1 MPLTNTNK
9 SRLMFNHEWAS
20 ILFRSDKPDIVL
32 LDKCKYHLKTNFRYR
47 EGDFLVEAE
56 DLERI
61 FSPDLRVDRR
71 GDRIVV
77 SFDPYLRYIPGLK
90 RIIEDG
96 CGFWE
101 SVASENVEMRLGERK
116 IQTSAGNQ
124 EIAVAP
130 ESEGDN
136 VYIPVGALFGAGFAT
151 IINRHDVLGNTFW
164 KKKLE
169 PRQYLCISFNE
180 KAFQFSPRWIE
191 TEIEPLYKKNWGNV
205 YETIWFEEG
214 RRLMPYRLYVPY
226 SYDSENPNKAVLLF
240 HGGGTNENVYFD
252 DSKNQ
257 LQFYAEKYGY
267 LLIAPTSY
275 SVSTFFGSMIPILQ
289 TIDGIDP
296 NTADPQNPENWP
308 PFTIELRA
316 MANRA
321 VWTELDYIF
330 EHWNI
335 DRGNLFGQGNSAGSN
350 ALTYFALTYPGLMK
364 AIIPGAGWVNPN
376 FADMSLLKNTPIMH
390 LIGSEDHFGVDYIKP
405 IYDLC
410 DELGLDCT
418 RVIVGGGTHFNAWT
432 RIIDKMF
439 EFYEAHL
446 S

>member
-1 MPLTNTNK
+1 MNA

-20 ILFRSDKPDIVL
+20 VLFRSDVPDTVL
-32 LDKCKYHLKTNFRYR
+32 LDKCKYHTENAFIYENK
-47 EGDFLVEAE
+47 DCLVEAG
-56 DLERI
+56 DLEKI
-61 FSPDLRVDRR
+61 FSPDLKVERDGEQVK
-71 GDRIVV
+71 ITF
-77 SFDPYLRYIPGLK
+77 SPYLRNIPDLK
-90 RIIEDG
+90 RIIENG
-96 CGFWE
+96 CGFWAHVDPE
-101 SVASENVEMRLGERK
+101 TIEMKVGSREIL
-116 IQTSAGNQ
+116 TAAGNW
-124 EIAVAP
+124 EIGVAP
-130 ESEGDN
+130 VCDGN
-136 VYIPVGALFGAGFAT
+136 KLFLPVAALFEKGFGAIVNF
-151 IINRHDVLGNTFW
+151 HEVLGNTFW
-164 KKKLE
+164 KKKIE
-169 PRQYLCISFNE
+169 PRRYVCISFNG
-180 KAFQFSPRWIE
+180 KAFKFSPRWIE

-214 RRLMPYRLYVPY
+214 KRLMPYRLYVPY
-226 SYDSENPNKAVLLF
+226 SYDPAKPNKAILLF
-240 HGGGTNENVYFD
+240 HGGATNENVYFD
-252 DSKNQ
+252 DSQNQ

-275 SVSTFFGSMIPILQ
+275 SVSTFFGSLIPILQ

-296 NTADPQNPENWP
+296 TTADPKNPEGWP
-308 PFTIELRA
+308 QFTIELRA

-321 VWTELDYIF
+321 AWTELNYIF

-335 DRGNLFGQGNSAGSN
+335 DRNNLFGQGNSAGSN

-376 FADMSLLKNTPIMH
+376 FADMSILRNIPIMH

-405 IYDLC
+405 IYELC
-410 DELGLDCT
+410 DKLGLDCT

-432 RIIDKMF
+432 LIIDKMF

>member
-1 MPLTNTNK
+1 M
-9 SRLMFNHEWAS
+9 
-20 ILFRSDKPDIVL
+20 
-32 LDKCKYHLKTNFRYR
+32 LDKCKYHTKSVFRYK
-47 EGDFLVEAE
+47 DNDCLVEAE

-61 FSPDLRVDRR
+61 FSPDLTVHRDGTQFTVT
-71 GDRIVV
+71 
-77 SFDPYLRYIPGLK
+77 FTPYLRHIPDLK
-90 RIIEDG
+90 RIIENG

-101 SVASENVEMRLGERK
+101 TVGPETVEMTVGQK
-116 IQTSAGNQ
+116 VIVTATGQQ
-124 EIAVAP
+124 EIAAAP
-130 ESEGDN
+130 ELEGEN
-136 VYIPVGALFGAGFAT
+136 LFIPVAALFGTGFGAVV
-151 IINRHDVLGNTFW
+151 NFHEVLGNTFW
-164 KKKLE
+164 RKRLE
-169 PRQYLCISFNE
+169 PRRYVCISFSE
-180 KAFQFSPRWIE
+180 KAFHFSPRWIE
-191 TEIEPLYKKNWGNV
+191 TEIEPLYKKNWGNI

-214 RRLMPYRLYVPY
+214 KRLMPYRLYVPY
-226 SYDSENPNKAVLLF
+226 SYDPAKPNKAILLF

-252 DSKNQ
+252 DSRDQ

-275 SVSTFFGSMIPILQ
+275 SISTFFGSLIPILQ

-296 NTADPQNPENWP
+296 STADPKNPENWP
-308 PFTIELRA
+308 PFTLALRA

-330 EHWNI
+330 AHWNI
-335 DRGNLFGQGNSAGSN
+335 DRSNLFGQGNSAGSN
-350 ALTYFALTYPGLMK
+350 ALTYFALTYPGMMK

-376 FADMSLLKNTPIMH
+376 FADMTLLRQTPIMH

-410 DELGLDCT
+410 DNLGLDCT
-418 RVIVGGGTHFNAWT
+418 RVIVGGGTHFNAWI